1 MPGIDVFV
9 STGKRIRLSRL
20 FKEPSGASLIFAID
34 HGMTSPTFLRG
45 LEHTDDRIRDAVNGG
60 ANVVM
65 AGRAVSARSA
75 GRFGRGASLALML
88 TASAAES
95 TGGPVVTRI
104 GSVSEAL
111 RLAADAVVVYV
122 ALGGEQEASMISY
135 LSDIGEECDR
145 SGMPLIAEAEFPDA
159 YSGSSTHDATWA
171 TRYLTRNARLCA
183 ELGAD
188 IVKVNWSGSTESF
201 SEIVTGCGKPVVVA
215 GGPVV
220 SDQELLTRMHQARL
234 VGAIGCSVGR
244 NVFEHADPEGLMRAL
259 SRVFEDGWTADD
271 AEQELTD
278 RRAGASRDG
287 KATSRAGRRRGHLD
301 A

>member
-1 MPGIDVFV
+1 
-9 STGKRIRLSRL
+9 
-20 FKEPSGASLIFAID
+20 
-34 HGMTSPTFLRG
+34 MTSPTFLRG
-45 LEHTDDRIRDAVNGG
+45 LEHTDDRIRDAINGG

-65 AGRAVSARSA
+65 AGRGVSGRSA
-75 GRFGRGASLALML
+75 GRFGGGASLALML

-95 TGGPVVTRI
+95 TGGPVVTRV

-122 ALGGEQEASMISY
+122 ALGGEREASMISY
-135 LSDIGEECDR
+135 LSDIGEECER

-159 YSGSSTHDATWA
+159 YSGSSAHDANWA

-188 IVKVNWSGSTESF
+188 IVKVNWSGGPESF
-201 SEIVTGCGKPVVVA
+201 SEIVAGCGRPVVVA

-220 SDQELLTRMHQARL
+220 SDKELLTRMHQARS
-234 VGAIGCSVGR
+234 VGAVGCSVGR

-259 SRVFEDGWTADD
+259 SRIFEDGWPAAD

-278 RRAGASRDG
+278 RRAAVSRDG
-287 KATSRAGRRRGHLD
+287 KASSRAGRRRGDLD